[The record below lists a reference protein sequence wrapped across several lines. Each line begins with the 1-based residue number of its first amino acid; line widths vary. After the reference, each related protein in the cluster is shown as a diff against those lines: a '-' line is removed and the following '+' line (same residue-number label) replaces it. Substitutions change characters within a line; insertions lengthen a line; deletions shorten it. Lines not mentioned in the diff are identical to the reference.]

1 MPRLGVSLGL
11 SHVLTRE
18 APVLI
23 IDDFAFKS
31 YKAGELSFPLTGVV
45 TQDIKYSNVFSNAS
59 WQKHGDG
66 NITIGAAGGSV
77 EDPFNGTNAWKLTYS
92 RTGYSFLRQDTV
104 SATDSTFSIYIKKVD
119 HRYIGIRNHEDSGAH
134 SVFDFDTESFVRTQG
149 DHVLSFEKIGL
160 TGWYRI
166 FDYHPT
172 GVASSSS
179 FQGIAI
185 TDTSGSEL
193 NASGMP
199 VSGDVSV
206 YIYGANSSVGPEAM
220 AYLDRPD
227 TTAVSRTFDLSN
239 IDNNTWEANFDL
251 ETGLTEY
258 TPVEQSSID
267 SEGYWNVINDIILNK
282 DATVDLVD
290 GGLLA
295 NGNFNDGSSSWDLNP
310 SSGTAEVL
318 NGKLVFTG
326 ATSTGTQ
333 VQQNSVGISTG
344 NWYKLSFTIS
354 DYVSGTFR
362 MSVGNQICDAVSA
375 NGEYEKYVKYENGL
389 ARSYLYSN
397 NSTLKVDNIEIQRV
411 GVNWTIGDGWEH
423 NGSLFTCVSGNATLE
438 TLGASIIAGYEY
450 SVSVNVTRTSGT
462 LNVDIG
468 NANTQTTTTSGVQ
481 TFNFTAVNT
490 NQLRLYGG
498 SFRGTVDDIKVTER
512 NRDITTVDG
521 I

>member
-23 IDDFAFKS
+23 VDDFAFKS
-31 YKAGELSFPLTGVV
+31 YKAGELSFPLAGVV
-45 TQDIKYSNVFSNAS
+45 TQDIKYSNVFNIG
-59 WQKHGDG
+59 WEKHSDG
-66 NITIGAAGGSV
+66 NIAIGAAGGSV
-77 EDPFNGTNAWKLTYS
+77 EDPFSGTNAWKLTYS
-92 RTGYSFLRQDTV
+92 RTGYSFFRQAA
-104 SATDSTFSIYIKKVD
+104 SAAADSTFSIYIKKVD
-119 HRYIGIRNHEDSGAH
+119 HRYIGIRNHETSSAH

-172 GVASSSS
+172 GVEGNVY
-179 FQGIAI
+179 QGIAI
-185 TDTSGSEL
+185 TDVNGNESTP
-193 NASGMP
+193 SGMP
-199 VSGDVSV
+199 ASGDVSV

-227 TTAVSRTFDLSN
+227 ATAVSRTFDLSD
-239 IDNNTWEANFDL
+239 IDNNTWEASFDL

-295 NGNFNDGSSSWDLNP
+295 NGNFNDGDSSWELNP
-310 SSGTAEVL
+310 ASGTVEVIDR
-318 NGKLVFTG
+318 KLVFTG

-333 VQQNSVGISTG
+333 VQQKSVGISTG

-375 NGEYEKYVKYENGL
+375 NGEYEFYVKYENGL
-389 ARSYLYSN
+389 ARSYLYSG

-411 GVNWTIGDGWEH
+411 GVNWSIGDGWEH
-423 NGSLFTCVSGNATLE
+423 NGSLFTCVSGNNNLATV
-438 TLGASIIAGYEY
+438 GASLIAGYAY

-462 LNVDIG
+462 LSVDLG
-468 NANTQTTTTSGVQ
+468 GASAQTTTTSGVQ

-490 NQLRLYGG
+490 DQLRFYGG
-498 SFRGTVDDIKVTER
+498 SFRGTIDDIKVTER